1 MCKDVYRGAEMETK
15 PFYYTSG
22 APLVDDT
29 AVLVEHKGSTFFAPS
44 GWYQHTPE
52 GLKYL
57 GESILEREP
66 NS

>member
-1 MCKDVYRGAEMETK
+1 MTDTK

-22 APLVDDT
+22 APLDDDT
-29 AVLVEHKGSTFFAPS
+29 AIVEDGENGCYFAPS

-57 GESILEREP
+57 GESILEREK

>member
-22 APLVDDT
+22 VPLEHDDPILG
-29 AVLVEHKGSTFFAPS
+29 AIEKSGYIAPS
-44 GWYQHTPE
+44 GWYQWTPE